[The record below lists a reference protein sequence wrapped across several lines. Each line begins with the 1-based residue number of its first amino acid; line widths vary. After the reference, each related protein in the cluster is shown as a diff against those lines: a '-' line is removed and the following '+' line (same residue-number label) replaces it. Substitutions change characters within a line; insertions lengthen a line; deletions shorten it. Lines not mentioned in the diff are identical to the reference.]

1 MKTQMQMIQE
11 AEQRIFRQNEAFM
24 DMINHPTNPIT
35 NQDLERLI
43 ARWPERYSRF
53 SGFVGKLADEVK
65 P

>member
-11 AEQRIFRQNEAFM
+11 AEQRIFRQNESFM
-24 DMINHPTNPIT
+24 ELVNHPTNPIT